1 MDKSKLIGVI
11 VLMLSLAVHFFCFSG
26 LISAHPERLLE
37 VDSLNLSDITRSI
50 LSGVPVAS
58 WQFPPSPY
66 LFPEILFHF
75 PIAAMVP
82 NVAMAQVIH
91 AYCLSLGFLAAQVAL
106 LRYIVGP
113 KVVSWV
119 GVSLLTLSNALLG
132 TMIDHSV
139 ISPMYHFGTFVA
151 LLFAIVALDRALLS
165 SSHGVRWI
173 VVLTALCVLLIF
185 SDWLFVAWFVFPA
198 LGYIVLGYIFFGV
211 SLQRAVGMFI
221 LMGALIGVV
230 RTVPYLLPNAFSPQ
244 GMSGTGFSEMLQVLS
259 TPLESLRRFV
269 ELGVEVG
276 TQQTQVPIALGVG
289 LIAMWWLRESSVTH
303 VGAWFGYGGRPIRLA
318 LLTLLILG
326 VNIFVVANHDQ
337 APARYLIPVYYLPV
351 ALFLIG
357 MTGLFLKRCSQ
368 ALCYVFALMLL
379 VVGGLKAQAVWTAH
393 VTMKEWVSSRF
404 DIACFDAAVSQH
416 TLRNGIADHLQVR
429 QLNLLASGEARVYQV
444 YGGDLTPFWFQSSR
458 HAYPESF
465 DFAVINQRAKQAGG
479 LTRVY
484 YYLNESS
491 LKERVGP
498 PDVRVQCQGFDLL
511 VYHLPKS
518 ISIDREFCDHVNL
531 PCG

>member
-1 MDKSKLIGVI
+1 MDRSKLTGVI
-11 VLMLSLAVHFFCFSG
+11 VLMLSLVVHFLCFFG

-66 LFPEILFHF
+66 LFPEIIFHF

-82 NVAMAQVIH
+82 NVAMAQVVH
-91 AYCLSLGFLAAQVAL
+91 AYCLSLGFLAAQAVL
-106 LRYIVGP
+106 LRYIAGP
-113 KVVSWV
+113 KVV
-119 GVSLLTLSNALLG
+119 GLIGASLLILGNALLG

-151 LLFAIVALDRALLS
+151 LLFGIVVLDRALLS
-165 SSHGVRWI
+165 SSHGLGWI
-173 VVLTALCVLLIF
+173 FALTALCVLLIF

-198 LGYIVLGYIFFGV
+198 LGYIVLGYMFLGV
-211 SLQRAVGMFI
+211 SLQRTVGIFI

-244 GMSGTGFSEMLQVLS
+244 GMSGTGFSAMVHVLS
-259 TPLESLRRFV
+259 APLESLRRFV
-269 ELGVEVG
+269 ELGVEVSAG
-276 TQQTQVPIALGVG
+276 QTQVPVALGAG
-289 LIAMWWLRESSVTH
+289 LIAMWLLRESSVTD
-303 VGAWFGYGGRPIRLA
+303 VKARFGYGNRSIRLA

-326 VNIFVVANHDQ
+326 ANLFVVANHHQ

-357 MTGLFLKRCSQ
+357 MTGLLLKRCSQ
-368 ALCYVFALMLL
+368 ALCYALAVTLL
-379 VVGGLKAQAVWTAH
+379 VVGGLKAQAVWSTHA
-393 VTMKEWVSSRF
+393 TIKEWASSRF

-429 QLNLLASGEARVYQV
+429 QLNLLASGDARVFQV
-444 YGGDLTPFWFQSSR
+444 YGGALTPFWFQSSR
-458 HAYPESF
+458 HAYPERF

-484 YYLNESS
+484 YYLNES
-491 LKERVGP
+491 LLNERAGL

-511 VYHLPKS
+511 VYHSPKS
-518 ISIDREFCDHVNL
+518 ISIDREFCDHVGL